1 MFSSTLFIVT
11 GVQLEDLFMAQ
22 NSFEALGEGGQPIWM
37 VTTGVVWTPACLSL
51 HDSSASV

>member
-1 MFSSTLFIVT
+1 MFSSTMFIVT

-37 VTTGVVWTPACLSL
+37 VTTGVVWTPAFLSL
-51 HDSSASV
+51 HDSSV